1 MAAQKASL
9 AGSPEAEQTPE
20 AQTPADSGC
29 SALPHPSSISVPK
42 LPAWPLAQPVAAQDS
57 CDHDLSSSQSFNT
70 TGKEHAHA
78 SNGTMGSSQARQLDC
93 ENDGCEALVQSL
105 SISEGPDRMDGEQSG
120 TAAQTAQED
129 SDAGTGSAAG
139 NHGSHKDLEPASE
152 HPDQQKFSSTE
163 AAVLSRMLDQAAAE
177 GDSQTEEQG
186 TQDTASADEP
196 FVSAAANGTSHD
208 LRDRASASEEL
219 IGRELYVR
227 ASLLNHSC
235 RPNCVVVRSMTSGSV
250 RALRDIEVSP
260 PANIAAAVDVIIF
273 VLVGKIFLMWHFITP
288 WIDNTGQSFPALLA
302 HIKQC

>member
-57 CDHDLSSSQSFNT
+57 CDQDLSSSQSFNT
-70 TGKEHAHA
+70 NTGKEHAHA

-93 ENDGCEALVQSL
+93 EHDGCEALVQSL
-105 SISEGPDRMDGEQSG
+105 SISEGPDRMDDEQSG
-120 TAAQTAQED
+120 TAAQTAQEG

-139 NHGSHKDLEPASE
+139 THGDRHSHKDLEPASE
-152 HPDQQKFSSTE
+152 HPDQQKLSSRE
-163 AAVLSRMLDQAAAE
+163 AAVPSRMLDQAAAE
-177 GDSQTEEQG
+177 GDRQTEEQG
-186 TQDTASADEP
+186 TQDTASADDP
-196 FVSAAANGTSHD
+196 VVSAAANGTSHD
-208 LRDRASASEEL
+208 LRDRATASEEL

-260 PANIAAAVDVIIF
+260 PANFVATDVF
-273 VLVGKIFLMWHFITP
+273 VFCPPHEQHFLISSFFLMW
-288 WIDNTGQSFPALLA
+288 
-302 HIKQC
+302 